1 MSLASFFAAIGHWF
15 ARSASKLE
23 KLFKKVEP
31 VMEAAEKIVTALSAE
46 LGGYEALTGQELNP
60 KLQRFL
66 TKFGVVTADAD
77 AFLKANDNVP
87 VDVLLRNTAKL
98 ALTSSHGNI
107 QLVGKELN
115 FVIEAALN
123 VAASATK

>member
-1 MSLASFFAAIGHWF
+1 MSLASFFGAIGHWF
-15 ARSASKLE
+15 TRSANALE

-31 VMEAAEKIVTALSAE
+31 VMETAEKIVAALSAE
-46 LGGYEALTGQELNP
+46 LGNYEALTGQELSP
-60 KLQRFL
+60 KLQNFL
-66 TKFGVVTADAD
+66 TKFGVVDTAAE

-98 ALTSSHGNI
+98 ALTSSHSNI

-123 VAASATK
+123 VAATAK